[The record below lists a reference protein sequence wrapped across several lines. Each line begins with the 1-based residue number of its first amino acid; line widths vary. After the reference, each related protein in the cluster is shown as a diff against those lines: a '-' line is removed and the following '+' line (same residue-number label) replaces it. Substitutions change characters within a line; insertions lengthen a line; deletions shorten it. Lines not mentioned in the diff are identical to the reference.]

1 MALNDFR
8 NIFRIG
14 VCDTSDPES
23 GTITAVFEDR
33 DDMKSGILPV
43 ITTGGWG
50 RSNALPEPG
59 QEVACLFFANGI
71 SDGICL
77 GVIDDDEDPPG
88 TPDQRGIWF
97 DDGSY
102 VYYDRSTKKLIVKPG
117 GGVVLDGD
125 VTISGKLTVDGDV
138 TFGGNGKVT
147 GNLVVDGGITRGGES
162 L

>member
-1 MALNDFR
+1 MASNDFK
-8 NIFRIG
+8 NIFRTG
-14 VCDTSDPES
+14 VCDTADPES

-33 DDMKSGILPV
+33 DDMKSGNLPV
-43 ITTGGWG
+43 LTTGGWG
-50 RSNALPEPG
+50 RSNAMPEPG
-59 QEVACLFFANGI
+59 QEVACLFLSNGI

-102 VYYDRSTKKLIVKPG
+102 AYYDRTIQKLVVKAA

-125 VTISGKLTVDGDV
+125 VTI
-138 TFGGNGKVT
+138 T
-147 GNLVVDGGITRGGES
+147 GNLDVSGTVKRGGEF